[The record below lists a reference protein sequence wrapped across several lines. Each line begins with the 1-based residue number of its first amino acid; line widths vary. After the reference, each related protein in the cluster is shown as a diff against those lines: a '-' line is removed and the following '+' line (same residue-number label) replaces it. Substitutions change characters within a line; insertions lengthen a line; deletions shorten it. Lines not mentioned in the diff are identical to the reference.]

1 MRRVLRRP
9 LRLLIVASWRMM
21 EWEDVSLFVLL
32 VPFVAALLLTVILL
46 DGFFDAGMLLHA
58 LKGLNAE
65 REQRGEKPAR
75 RRFVGK
81 KLHLNEY

>member
-1 MRRVLRRP
+1 
-9 LRLLIVASWRMM
+9 M
-21 EWEDVSLFVLL
+21 EWEDVSYLYFPFLFYVC
-32 VPFVAALLLTVILL
+32 FINSFL

-58 LKGLNAE
+58 LKGLSAD
-65 REQRGEKPAR
+65 REAREKPVK

>member
-1 MRRVLRRP
+1 MMGWVDVSFLLYLGVLRDFTDWVFS
-9 LRLLIVASWRMM
+9 I
-21 EWEDVSLFVLL
+21 
-32 VPFVAALLLTVILL
+32 

-65 REQRGEKPAR
+65 RESRGEKPAR

>member
-1 MRRVLRRP
+1 MTVLMHD
-9 LRLLIVASWRMM
+9 I
-21 EWEDVSLFVLL
+21 
-32 VPFVAALLLTVILL
+32 

-65 REQRGEKPAR
+65 RERGGDKPER

-81 KLHLNEY
+81 KLRLNEY

>member
-1 MRRVLRRP
+1 LGVLRDFTDWVFS
-9 LRLLIVASWRMM
+9 I
-21 EWEDVSLFVLL
+21 
-32 VPFVAALLLTVILL
+32 

-65 REQRGEKPAR
+65 RESRGEKPAR

>member
-1 MRRVLRRP
+1 MYRVLRRP
-9 LRLLIVASWRMM
+9 LQLLIVALWKMM
-21 EWEDVSLFVLL
+21 EWEGVSLFIFLALL
-32 VPFVAALLLTVILL
+32 VAALLLTVILL